1 MKYLNFHQ
9 DSTRFQHFGR
19 TAHHSS
25 ALGTL
30 FWTSVAYCSVEFV
43 FRRIFLFSSIFHSF
57 LRWNVLNLYVPYLHS
72 TRIFNFRFWINKFE
86 CSSYLNSLLLVIPRL
101 HLHYRVGN
109 DHNPSQQPLVIPALA
124 ALYRHGKGSRG
135 DSMQLQWLRPAHC
148 LEEFRAHRR
157 EQTLVSHWFFLE
169 KRDLTK
175 WRNEFFP
182 ALSFVDSPRY
192 AKTSYCIPSLRRFLV
207 SSFLQI
213 FDANR
218 FRILEIPKTF
228 PEPLFVFYLLRKH

>member
-1 MKYLNFHQ
+1 MFFLFKF
-9 DSTRFQHFGR
+9 TFAR
-19 TAHHSS
+19 HSS
-25 ALGTL
+25 SAFALSCWQWSQSVTTAPRH
-30 FWTSVAYCSVEFV
+30 TS
-43 FRRIFLFSSIFHSF
+43 
-57 LRWNVLNLYVPYLHS
+57 P
-72 TRIFNFRFWINKFE
+72 
-86 CSSYLNSLLLVIPRL
+86 PR
-101 HLHYRVGN
+101 
-109 DHNPSQQPLVIPALA
+109 
-124 ALYRHGKGSRG
+124 
-135 DSMQLQWLRPAHC
+135 SMQTWTRESWWLDAATMTSPSPLPGGISSSSSRTNTC
-148 LEEFRAHRR
+148 ESLI
-157 EQTLVSHWFFLE
+157 FFLE

-192 AKTSYCIPSLRRFLV
+192 SKTSYCIPSLCRFLV